1 MELSAVVKHQGA
13 LAYYTV
19 STENQDIYHARLVR
33 YYGSP
38 ESAPPDRLLLVKGV
52 RRWLGSCE
60 KQELLDEI
68 GHIIES
74 RMPTSERT
82 SRINSEP
89 TNPVD

>member
-19 STENQDIYHARLVR
+19 LPENQGIYHARLVR

-38 ESAPPDRLLLVKGV
+38 DSAPPERLLLVKGV

-60 KQELLDEI
+60 RQDLLDDI

-74 RMPTSERT
+74 RIPTPERV
-82 SRINSEP
+82 SRTNSEP
-89 TNPVD
+89 TNPVE